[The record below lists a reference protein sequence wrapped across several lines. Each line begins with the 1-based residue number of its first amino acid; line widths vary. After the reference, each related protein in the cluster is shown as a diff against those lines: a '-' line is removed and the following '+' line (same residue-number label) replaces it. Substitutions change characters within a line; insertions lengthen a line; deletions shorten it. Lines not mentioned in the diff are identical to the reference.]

1 MTPSRRSSSA
11 KWARRTRICEAPSPP
26 VERRA
31 LRRLLSRARRLKYLE
46 AELAKRRGVAA
57 VAAPSAS
64 TLREASLYET
74 PEELRAPGAQGGAQ
88 DNADRWLTG
97 IQEVQLPVEYQL
109 RVRRQRRSS
118 CFVAVC
124 GTESALAD
132 ATAVQNIE
140 DTERAKAQLLDA
152 QRARAGGGGGAQA
165 DGTFLQP
172 QQAARAEGN
181 VSTDDIVARRFM
193 QAEKRR
199 QRR

>member
-1 MTPSRRSSSA
+1 M
-11 KWARRTRICEAPSPP
+11 
-26 VERRA
+26 
-31 LRRLLSRARRLKYLE
+31 
-46 AELAKRRGVAA
+46 AA

-74 PEELRAPGAQGGAQ
+74 PEELRVPGAQGGAL

-109 RVRRQRRSS
+109 RVRHLRRSV

-124 GTESALAD
+124 STESALAD

-152 QRARAGGGGGAQA
+152 QRARAGGGAEAGGAV
-165 DGTFLQP
+165 LP
-172 QQAARAEGN
+172 VPQAARAEGN